1 MSIKRLKAELPMLRF
16 QWLARGLF
24 RLAVQSVRRF
34 PHFLSTIRLLSLRLS
49 KFDPAA
55 PALRTADAPTLRTK
69 LSSRFAAE
77 LLFS

>member
-1 MSIKRLKAELPMLRF
+1 MLRF

-24 RLAVQSVRRF
+24 RLAVQSVRHL
-34 PHFLSTIRLLSLRLS
+34 PHFLVAPTIRLLSLRLS

>member
-1 MSIKRLKAELPMLRF
+1 MLRF

-55 PALRTADAPTLRTK
+55 AALGTADAPTLRTK

-77 LLFS
+77 PLFS